1 MDVSIMIEG
10 QDGLTWDRWK
20 KIVKAVE
27 DLGFAGLFRS
37 DHFTN
42 ANPPD
47 KESLELW
54 VSLTYLADHT
64 ERIRFGQLV
73 SPVSFRHPIFL
84 ARQANALN
92 DLSGGRMILGMGAGW
107 QEREHTMFGFEL
119 GDVPT
124 RMNRLSEALEVA
136 SRLLAGGEPVDF
148 EGRFYNLKSA
158 ALLPAPVERPLLNIG
173 GNGPQRTLP
182 LVARYAQVWNGN
194 YLTPE
199 DFKARSSRLDE
210 LLKENGRGPEEVK
223 RTMMIG
229 YYPQIDD
236 VRPNLLSGSPEKAA
250 GQLQKFKEA
259 GLQEV
264 MVQWFDH
271 DDIEGLKSFAAAV
284 L

>member
-84 ARQANALN
+84 ARQANA
-92 DLSGGRMILGMGAGW
+92 
-107 QEREHTMFGFEL
+107 
-119 GDVPT
+119 
-124 RMNRLSEALEVA
+124 
-136 SRLLAGGEPVDF
+136 
-148 EGRFYNLKSA
+148 
-158 ALLPAPVERPLLNIG
+158 
-173 GNGPQRTLP
+173 
-182 LVARYAQVWNGN
+182 
-194 YLTPE
+194 
-199 DFKARSSRLDE
+199 
-210 LLKENGRGPEEVK
+210 
-223 RTMMIG
+223 
-229 YYPQIDD
+229 
-236 VRPNLLSGSPEKAA
+236 
-250 GQLQKFKEA
+250 
-259 GLQEV
+259 
-264 MVQWFDH
+264 
-271 DDIEGLKSFAAAV
+271 
-284 L
+284 